1 MRAHNPPPRPTKA
14 AASSHQ
20 ATDNRP
26 RPSCPA
32 PTRATPASSAGT
44 APTRT
49 LSTRPAR
56 NTTGEP
62 PPPDQAAG
70 PAPSA
75 YTVLH
80 DPEDL
85 IEEQLPLDRHPYES
99 LVKAVLTWTT
109 QDTLTSCDYQQIA
122 LQLTGHARAVASDVR
137 RQADRLPKGTGERP
151 SAVDLRRE
159 RYVCL
164 TSRDWGTAR

>member
-1 MRAHNPPPRPTKA
+1 MNHR
-14 AASSHQ
+14 
-20 ATDNRP
+20 
-26 RPSCPA
+26 
-32 PTRATPASSAGT
+32 
-44 APTRT
+44 
-49 LSTRPAR
+49 
-56 NTTGEP
+56 
-62 PPPDQAAG
+62 PPDQAAD
-70 PAPSA
+70 PAPST

-137 RQADRLPKGTGERP
+137 RQADRLPKGTGPRALAEL
-151 SAVDLRRE
+151 VLQETDQ
-159 RYVCL
+159 CL
-164 TSRDWGTAR
+164 TTPLRGTARCAQDRARAVRALYERLDRLEATLASEGTSGVAPTGG